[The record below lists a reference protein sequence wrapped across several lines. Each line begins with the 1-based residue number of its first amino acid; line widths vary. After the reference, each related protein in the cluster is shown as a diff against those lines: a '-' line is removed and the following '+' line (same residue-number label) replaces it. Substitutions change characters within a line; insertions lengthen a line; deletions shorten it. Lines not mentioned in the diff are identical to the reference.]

1 MPSCDEQTIIVDK
14 TIKVSDN
21 IFLMPSMSDEG
32 VQYLV
37 DMNTGICQCKIG
49 INGSPCKHQYIL
61 WVNKLCVA
69 VNFLP
74 VFSREQRQMYAEVA
88 IGSTLPLHFYEGL
101 HDQVLALPDP
111 GTPSCFPPSGAE
123 ASNETN
129 ITPTGNY
136 IICLVSE

>member
-61 WVNKLCVA
+61 WVYKLCVA
-69 VNFLP
+69 VRCCKLFAS
-74 VFSREQRQMYAEVA
+74 FQQ
-88 IGSTLPLHFYEGL
+88 
-101 HDQVLALPDP
+101 
-111 GTPSCFPPSGAE
+111 GAE
-123 ASNETN
+123 ANV
-129 ITPTGNY
+129 
-136 IICLVSE
+136 C